1 MWYTIQT
8 GVLNTRREQLL
19 HSFVDFVLLGLQ
31 LGEV

>member
-8 GVLNTRREQLL
+8 GVLNPRREQLL
-19 HSFVDFVLLGLQ
+19 RSLVDFVLLGLQ